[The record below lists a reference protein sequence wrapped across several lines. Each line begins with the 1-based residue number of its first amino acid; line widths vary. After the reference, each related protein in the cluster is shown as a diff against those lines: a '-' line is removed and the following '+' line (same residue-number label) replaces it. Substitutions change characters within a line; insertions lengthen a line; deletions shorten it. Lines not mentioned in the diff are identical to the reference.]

1 MSLAIFRAISRQLLV
16 ALLLPLALAGLVL
29 LAANTHAGQRLIVWG
44 IEQASDGQIRI
55 EGLSGTLPGAPRLA
69 RLDWRDAD
77 GSWLRIEDAAIDID
91 LWGLT
96 RRELVIDALTARA
109 VHLTRLPRSG
119 GTDAQPL
126 HLPLSVR
133 LRRLTIDRLD
143 LDATL
148 LGLPLTFTIAGNA
161 VALVTG
167 CAESGCAVDAEAALE
182 LTVPDGT
189 DHYQLTG
196 QTANGQVRLHLRL
209 SESPDGQLARLANR
223 AGLGALIALGGM
235 TFEGTLDGTREA
247 MTLDAALAVGSLV
260 LSAAGS
266 LNPTL
271 GAATQLHLAARASA
285 LTLSPGSLPG
295 LKTPLAWRQA
305 ALTADLHGPWHA
317 FQGSAQ
323 IQLEGLTT
331 GDVTLDRLTAS
342 VLGETQRLRLDAR
355 VEGLRT
361 PANLPPRIATEPFQ
375 IASELAYDD
384 PDWPFQLRLRH
395 PLLGLDAMGLAR
407 QPSEDIDWTMTL
419 PDLAA
424 LVPGWSGE
432 VRAQGQLTGGL
443 SAPVLTAVLTTT
455 ELSIQAPPTLN
466 GAADLGR
473 GRLTGHLHARLA
485 DPWGALDLTGDWAG
499 QPVAIAIIAGR
510 TPNAGL
516 RLSLGDSRW
525 GSVAISGDLRLPPGA
540 AQPQGALR
548 LDAAR
553 LADLVPLLQPWTG
566 TSLAGRLDV
575 RLTLPPAGTAEIMA
589 KGADL
594 LLPGAVR
601 MRTLD
606 LDGRLTDPG
615 RTAEIRARLRL
626 EGLSWEGPNGVS
638 NGVLT
643 ATAQGS
649 ALNPALTL
657 DTDLTTPA
665 ARIFL
670 ETSGRFDLPARRLAL
685 QRLDARVWDEP
696 IRLLAPVVLDLRG
709 GIAVDRLRLGLRKG
723 SIEIAGRATPT
734 LNLQAKMTALPLELL
749 SLAVPESPLTGVLS
763 GEAQL
768 AGTPDAPLGSLRLQ
782 TKGLRLNTLAGRSL
796 PPAGIKAD
804 IDLEPTGTRLAI
816 QAEAGTDN
824 RLSLRGRLA
833 GRRPLAPEALDLRA
847 IGQLNLNLLDPL
859 LTGGGRQA
867 SGRVTLDAALAG
879 TPAAPRLH
887 GTLQL
892 SEAAVWDR
900 TIGLA
905 LTRIAGTLRLSGDTL
920 RVERLAGTAGT
931 GSVTLDGSL
940 GLLAPGVPMDLTLV
954 ARAARPIQSDLLDAQ
969 GDADLTLR
977 GNLADGL
984 KVAGAVRL
992 SRAEIRLPERLPANI
1007 ATLRVR
1013 ERGVPVT
1020 APERPSGLSGAAA
1033 IGLDLAISA
1042 PRAVTVRGRGIDAEL
1057 GGSAHLG
1064 GTVAAPLISGGLDL
1078 LRGQYELVG
1087 QNLRFNR
1094 GRIDFDGA
1102 AGFDPSL
1109 DLESR
1114 ASAEGGTAILS
1125 VLGRASAPRIVLR
1138 GEPDMPDGEILS
1150 RLLFGVAGGRLS
1162 AVQAARLGIATASL
1176 AGIAVDGP
1184 DLLER
1189 ARARLGLNRLTLGTD
1204 EQGRAN
1210 LEGGRQLSEG
1220 VYLGVRQNA
1229 RAGESQGV
1237 LRIEVSPNLR
1247 LAADVGAA
1255 GGTRAGAVYEIE
1267 Y

>member
-1 MSLAIFRAISRQLLV
+1 MTQAMIRAISRQLLV
-16 ALLLPLALAGLVL
+16 ALLLPLALVGLIL
-29 LAANTHAGQRLIVWG
+29 LAANTRAGQGLIVWA
-44 IEQASDGQIRI
+44 IEQASDGRIRI

-77 GSWLRIEDAAIDID
+77 GSWLRIEDAAIDLD

-96 RRELVIDALTARA
+96 HRELVIDALTART
-109 VHLTRLPRSG
+109 VHLTRLPQSG
-119 GTDAQPL
+119 GTDSEPL
-126 HLPLSVR
+126 SLPLSVR
-133 LRRLTIDRLD
+133 LRRLTLDRLD

-148 LGLPLTFTIAGNA
+148 LGLPLAFSVAGNV
-161 VALVTG
+161 VARAPGSAETG
-167 CAESGCAVDAEAALE
+167 GWEAALE

-196 QTANGQVRLHLRL
+196 QTTNGQVRLHLRL
-209 SESPDGQLARLANR
+209 SESPNGQLARLANR
-223 AGLGALIALGGM
+223 AGLGALAALGGM
-235 TFEGTLDGTREA
+235 TFDGTLAGTHEA

-260 LSAAGS
+260 LNAAGS

-271 GAATQLHLAARASA
+271 GAATQLHLAASAPA
-285 LTLSPGSLPG
+285 LTLSPGSLPD
-295 LKTPLAWRQA
+295 LETPLAWRQA
-305 ALTADLHGPWHA
+305 AVTADLHGPWHA
-317 FQGSAQ
+317 LQGSAQ
-323 IQLEGLTT
+323 IRLEGLTT
-331 GDVTLDRLTAS
+331 GDVTLERLTAS
-342 VLGETQRLRLDAR
+342 AVGETDRLRLDAL
-355 VEGLRT
+355 VEGLKT
-361 PANLPPRIATEPFQ
+361 PVDLPPGIAADPLRIAG
-375 IASELAYDD
+375 ELAYDD
-384 PDWPFQLRLRH
+384 PDWPFQLSLRH
-395 PLLGLDAMGLAR
+395 PLLDLDAMGLAR
-407 QPSEDIDWTMTL
+407 QPSEDIDWNMTL

-432 VRAQGQLTGGL
+432 VRAQGRLTGGL
-443 SAPVLTAVLTTT
+443 SAPVLTAVMTTT
-455 ELSIQAPPTLN
+455 DMAVQMAPITLN

-473 GRLTGHLHARLA
+473 GRLTGHLHARLS
-485 DPWGALDLTGDWAG
+485 DPWVALDLTGDWAG
-499 QPVAIAIIAGR
+499 QPVSIAISAGR

-525 GSVAISGDLRLPPGA
+525 GSVAIGGDLELPPGA

-548 LDAAR
+548 LNAER

-566 TSLAGRLDV
+566 TSLAGRLAV
-575 RLTLPPAGTAEIMA
+575 NLTLPPAGAAEIMA

-594 LLPGAVR
+594 LLPGTVR

-606 LDGRLTDPG
+606 LDGRVTDPG
-615 RTAEIRARLRL
+615 RAAEIRARLRL

-665 ARIFL
+665 GRIVL
-670 ETSGRFDLPARRLAL
+670 ETSGRFDLPARRLAF
-685 QRLDARVWDEP
+685 QRLDARVRDES
-696 IRLLAPVVLDLRG
+696 IRLLAPAVLDLRA

-723 SIEIAGRATPT
+723 SIEIAGRATPK
-734 LNLQAKMTALPLELL
+734 LDLRAKMTALPLELL
-749 SLAVPESPLTGVLS
+749 SLAIPEYPLTGVLS
-763 GEAQL
+763 GETQL
-768 AGTPDAPLGSLRLQ
+768 AGTPDAPLGSLRIQ

-796 PPAGIKAD
+796 PPAGLKAD

-833 GRRPLAPEALDLRA
+833 GRRPLAPDALDLRA
-847 IGQLNLNLLDPL
+847 TGQLNLNLLDPL

-867 SGRVTLDAALAG
+867 SGRVTLDAAIAG
-879 TPAAPRLH
+879 TPADPRLN

-892 SEAAVWDR
+892 SDAAVWDR
-900 TIGLA
+900 TLGLA
-905 LTRIAGTLRLSGDTL
+905 LTRISGTLRLSGDTL
-920 RVERLAGTAGT
+920 RIERLAGTAGT
-931 GSVTLDGSL
+931 GSVTLNGSL
-940 GLLAPGVPMDLTLV
+940 GLLAPGVPMELTLV

-977 GNLADGL
+977 GNLTDGL
-984 KVAGAVRL
+984 KIAGAVRL

-1013 ERGVPVT
+1013 ERGAPVT

-1042 PRAVTVRGRGIDAEL
+1042 PRNITLRGRGIDAEL
-1057 GGSAHLG
+1057 GGSARLG
-1064 GTVAAPLISGGLDL
+1064 GTVAAPLVSGGLDL

-1114 ASAEGGTAILS
+1114 AVADGGTAILS

-1189 ARARLGLNRLTLGTD
+1189 ARARLGLDRLTLGTD
-1204 EQGRAN
+1204 EQGRAS

-1229 RAGESQGV
+1229 RAGKSQGV
-1237 LRIEVSPNLR
+1237 LRIEVTPNLR
-1247 LAADVGAA
+1247 LEADVGAA